1 MDIKGQHLTKQIVT
15 KCSRWNIIMNLHGT
29 NISKAKEW
37 CNGDDDNDI
46 NINDDG
52 NEAPNH
58 NNHHE
63 P

>member
-1 MDIKGQHLTKQIVT
+1 MDIKGQHFTKQIVT

-29 NISKAKEW
+29 NISKAKKW
-37 CNGDDDNDI
+37 YNGDDDNDI
-46 NINDDG
+46 HINDDG
-52 NEAPNH
+52 RKAPNH